1 VFHDIDEPH
10 IWHGNTLTGQETYGG
25 LFTDAP
31 ALVDEACSSR

>member
-1 VFHDIDEPH
+1 MGVTAKRDPH

-31 ALVDEACSSR
+31 PSST